1 MAEKVIG
8 FKIQIE
14 GLAGTIETATQL
26 KRQIAELNS
35 ELKKTADVDEIK
47 KLEKKLV
54 DLKAA
59 QSLVND
65 VTREQ
70 VKLRKEEIAGIDKSQ
85 GAYRKLSKELNDQ
98 RNRYKDLAAAE
109 QESSQEAR
117 DLLVSINALD
127 KRLKGIDATVG
138 QFQRNVGGY
147 TEALGQFFPKLG
159 GTIGNVTGLIGDL
172 SSGFAQLGKT
182 TGVANIGLGGIGLAL
197 TAFSGISAIIDEVS
211 QSARAIFDLKL
222 QLENFGVAA
231 ENLDEVA
238 VRAQTIGEIFKV
250 SADEVAVAANVLV
263 KEFGVPFE
271 KAFDTIQSGFLKGAD
286 AQGEFIRE
294 LKEYPAQFKLAGIGI
309 EEFLAISID
318 SANKGVFSDKALD
331 AVKEFGI
338 QVRDQTKSAKD
349 ALIGAF
355 GEEFTTNLFQNIKNG
370 SITSGEALQLVTK
383 EIKETGVNSVD
394 LQRLISTLFVGAGED
409 AGAYVLTLGDVLNN
423 TDNLFGAETELQKQ
437 LERNIKVTQDLNE
450 ETAKYSQTVIDAEIS
465 RKEFLNGLK
474 SIALFIGDTF
484 IGIIN
489 AVAVSFSELFGINDE
504 FVKRIKAQNDRA
516 SQEDYERLV
525 AQGVLKKSETKKQ
538 GEEIL
543 KVGSE
548 AWKKRENQLMIQRE
562 SDLNKEKEKAKLLK
576 ESLLQTEDGLQKEL
590 DAKKKKRK
598 SIAFGTEEF
607 KKVESE
613 IKQLEKELEKF
624 NPKESGKKGGEK
636 FVKEFTVG
644 SIAAL
649 ENKRSELQ
657 SAFSNAVVG
666 SDSQKEI
673 AVKLNEVNAQIKTA
687 VDTQN
692 EILGLNAE
700 KKKADAIE
708 EINQNFKVAQSVINL
723 ARAKETTSEDEIENI
738 NQRRIVLDNDYAR
751 EVQRINNLLALEKT
765 GSKEAENLLI
775 ERRAAEA
782 NYIKGKEGLEK
793 QEKAINDSRLAA
805 EKKFSQM
812 IKQLEIDAIKDE
824 TQRNIAAA
832 KQKLADDLENLEKDK
847 DFILLS
853 ELEKAK
859 LRKLLIGKT
868 EDEIAAL
875 IEQKEQAE
883 QENRFSK
890 TQKRIE
896 LAGQA
901 ALALTDLFST
911 IQSAKF
917 KKDADILNEEIRK
930 TEESIAT
937 LEAKAEKASGLKK
950 KRLEK
955 EIIQEKALLEEKN
968 KAAEALQLKAA
979 KDEKKIAIIQSIIQG
994 ALAVQ
999 RALSFPPGPPV
1010 TIGSA
1015 IATGV
1020 LSAIQTAT
1028 IIAQPLAE
1036 GGVVTGQR
1044 VNQKQN
1050 IPTRS
1055 NGDNVLAYVKRGEVV
1070 LNQRQ
1075 QSLLG
1080 GSPTFRR
1087 IGIKGFAEGGL
1098 VPPISAP
1105 IQALS
1110 GNNDL
1115 GNFLQVIEAKTDA
1128 INNRIDRLQAY
1139 VVSDDIA
1146 RDLAEG
1152 NKLKVKATL

>member
-70 VKLRKEEIAGIDKSQ
+70 IKLRKEEIAGIDKSE
-85 GAYRKLSKELNDQ
+85 GAYRRLSKELNDQ
-98 RNRYKDLAAAE
+98 RKRYKDLAAA
-109 QESSQEAR
+109 QQDNTQEAK
-117 DLLVSINALD
+117 DLLVSIGALD
-127 KRLKGIDATVG
+127 KKLKGIDATVG

-159 GTIGNVTGLIGDL
+159 GTIGNVTGLVGDL
-172 SSGFAQLGKT
+172 SSGFANLGKT
-182 TGVANIGLGGIGLAL
+182 TGIANIGLGGIGLAL
-197 TAFSGISAIIDEVS
+197 TAFSGISAIIDEIS

-231 ENLDEVA
+231 ENLDQVA

-250 SADEVAVAANVLV
+250 SADEVAVAANTLV

-271 KAFDTIQSGFLKGAD
+271 KAFDTIQAGFLKGAD
-286 AQGEFIRE
+286 AQGEFLQE
-294 LKEYPAQFKLAGIGI
+294 LKQYPAQFKLAGIGI
-309 EEFLAISID
+309 EEFLAVSID

-331 AVKEFGI
+331 AIKEFGNE
-338 QVRDQTKSAKD
+338 VRDQTKSAKD

-355 GEEFTTNLFQNIKNG
+355 GEEFATNLFANVKNG
-370 SITSGEALQLVTK
+370 SITSGEALQIVTK
-383 EIKETGVNSVD
+383 EIENVGLNSVD
-394 LQRLISTLFVGAGED
+394 LQRLISSLFKGAGED
-409 AGAYVLTLGDVLNN
+409 AGAYVLSLGKVLNN
-423 TDNLFGAETELQKQ
+423 TDDLFVAETDLQKQ

-484 IGIIN
+484 IGILN
-489 AVAVSFSELFGINDE
+489 AAGVGFSRLFGINE
-504 FVKRIKAQNDRA
+504 EYVKRVKEANSRA
-516 SQEDYERLV
+516 SVEDVSRLIKEGKLKER
-525 AQGVLKKSETKKQ
+525 ETKKQ
-538 GEEIL
+538 NDDSL

-548 AWKKRENQLMIQRE
+548 AWKKRELQEQNQRE
-562 SDLNKEKEKAKLLK
+562 SKLNKEKKAAEDLEDIEKGKGGV
-576 ESLLQTEDGLQKEL
+576 TD
-590 DAKKKKRK
+590 
-598 SIAFGTEEF
+598 
-607 KKVESE
+607 
-613 IKQLEKELEKF
+613 
-624 NPKESGKKGGEK
+624 GKKGGEK
-636 FVKEFTVG
+636 IVKDFVSG

-649 ENKRSELQ
+649 ENERGKLQ

-666 SDSQKEI
+666 SRTQKEI
-673 AVKLNEVNAQIKTA
+673 AVKLNEINAQIKTA
-687 VDTQN
+687 VDAQN
-692 EILGLNAE
+692 EILGKSDEE
-700 KKKADAIE
+700 KKRIAID
-708 EINQNFKVAQSVINL
+708 EINQNFKVAQSIISL
-723 ARAKETTSEDEIENI
+723 ARSKETTSEDEIENI
-738 NQRRIVLDNDYAR
+738 NQRRIVLDNDYNA
-751 EVQRINNLLALEKT
+751 EVQRINALIALEAT
-765 GSKEAENLLI
+765 GSKEVENLLI

-793 QEKAINDSRLAA
+793 QEKGINDSRLAA
-805 EKKFSQM
+805 EKKFNKLIAQGD
-812 IKQLEIDAIKDE
+812 IDAIKDNE
-824 TQRNIAAA
+824 EREIATA

-859 LRKLLIGKT
+859 LRELLVNKSAAEIQAIRDNYDKKELETKKENTQKLIDAISESILSVTDIIST
-868 EDEIAAL
+868 FQQARA
-875 IEQKEQAE
+875 QKEADAINEQITSTENNIAE
-883 QENRFSK
+883 
-890 TQKRIE
+890 
-896 LAGQA
+896 
-901 ALALTDLFST
+901 
-911 IQSAKF
+911 
-917 KKDADILNEEIRK
+917 
-930 TEESIAT
+930 
-937 LEAKAEKASGLKK
+937 LEAKAEKASGIRR
-950 KRLEK
+950 KRIERDVANQKL
-955 EIIQEKALLEEKN
+955 LLEQQQKE
-968 KAAEALQLKAA
+968 AEAIRLKAA
-979 KDEKKIAIIQSIIQG
+979 KDEKKIALIQAIIQG
-994 ALAVQ
+994 ALAFQ
-999 RALSFPPGPPV
+999 KALAQGSFLLAIP
-1010 TIGSA
+1010 TA
-1015 IATGV
+1015 IA
-1020 LSAIQTAT
+1020 SAAQIAT
-1028 IIAQPLAE
+1028 IAAQPLAE

-1087 IGIKGFAEGGL
+1087 IGIKGFAEGGM

-1115 GNFLQVIEAKTDA
+1115 SNFLQVIEAKTDA

>member
-8 FKIQIE
+8 FKIEIE
-14 GLAGTIETATQL
+14 GLASQIETATQL
-26 KRQIAELNS
+26 KNVIAKVNS
-35 ELKKTADVDEIK
+35 ELKKTEDVEQLK
-47 KLEKKLV
+47 KLEKQLIA
-54 DLKAA
+54 LKAA
-59 QSLVND
+59 QSAVND
-65 VTREQ
+65 EI
-70 VKLRKEEIAGIDKSQ
+70 KEEIKIKKEELVGIDKSE
-85 GAYRKLSKELNDQ
+85 GAYRRLSKELNDQ
-98 RNRYKDLAAAE
+98 RKRYKDLAAA
-109 QESSQEAR
+109 QQDNTQEAR
-117 DLLVSINALD
+117 DLLVSIGALD

-147 TEALGQFFPKLG
+147 TEALSNFFPKLG
-159 GTIGNVTGLIGDL
+159 GTIGNVTGLVGDL
-172 SSGFAQLGKT
+172 SSGFANLGKT

-197 TAFSGISAIIDEVS
+197 TAFSGISAIIDEIS
-211 QSARAIFDLKL
+211 QSAKAIFDLKL

-231 ENLDEVA
+231 ENLDQVA

-250 SADEVAVAANVLV
+250 SADEVAVAANTLV

-271 KAFDTIQSGFLKGAD
+271 KAFDTIQAGFLKGAD
-286 AQGEFIRE
+286 AQGEFLQE

-309 EEFLAISID
+309 EEFLAVSID

-331 AVKEFGI
+331 AIKEFGTE
-338 QVRDQTKSAKD
+338 VRDQTKSAKD

-355 GEEFTTNLFQNIKNG
+355 GEEFATNLFANVKNG
-370 SITSGEALQLVTK
+370 SITSGEALQIVTK
-383 EIKETGVNSVD
+383 EIENVGLNSVD
-394 LQRLISTLFVGAGED
+394 LQRLISSLFKGAGED
-409 AGAYVLTLGDVLNN
+409 AGAYVLSLGEVLNN
-423 TDNLFGAETELQKQ
+423 TDNLFVAETDLQKQ

-666 SDSQKEI
+666 SGTQKEI

-765 GSKEAENLLI
+765 NSKEAENLLI

-793 QEKAINDSRLAA
+793 QEKGINDSRLAA
-805 EKKFSQM
+805 EKSFQDKITKLQ
-812 IKQLEIDAIKDE
+812 IDGIENNEEREIA
-824 TQRNIAAA
+824 TA
-832 KQKLADDLENLEKDK
+832 KQKLADDLANLENDK
-847 DFILLS
+847 DFIIQS

-859 LRKLLIGKT
+859 LRELLVNKSATEIQEIRNNYDKKELETKKENTQKLIDAISDSILSVTDIIST
-868 EDEIAAL
+868 FQQARA
-875 IEQKEQAE
+875 QKEAE
-883 QENRFSK
+883 AINEQITNTEN
-890 TQKRIE
+890 
-896 LAGQA
+896 
-901 ALALTDLFST
+901 
-911 IQSAKF
+911 
-917 KKDADILNEEIRK
+917 N
-930 TEESIAT
+930 IAE
-937 LEAKAEKASGLKK
+937 LEAKAEKASGLRK
-950 KRLEK
+950 KRIEK
-955 EIIQEKALLEEKN
+955 DIEAQKQLLVQQQ
-968 KAAEALQLKAA
+968 AEAEAIRLKAA
-979 KDEKKIAIIQSIIQG
+979 KEDKKIAIIQAIIQG

-999 RALSFPPGPPV
+999 RALASVPFPANLLAAIPTG
-1010 TIGSA
+1010 IA
-1015 IATGV
+1015 AAAQIATI
-1020 LSAIQTAT
+1020 A
-1028 IIAQPLAE
+1028 AQPLAE
-1036 GGVVTGQR
+1036 GGVVTGER
-1044 VNQKQN
+1044 INRKQN

-1115 GNFLQVIEAKTDA
+1115 SNFLQVIEAKTDA

>member
-26 KRQIAELNS
+26 KRQIADINA

-70 VKLRKEEIAGIDKSQ
+70 IKLRKEEIAGIDKSE
-85 GAYRKLSKELNDQ
+85 GAYRRLSKELNDQ
-98 RNRYKDLAAAE
+98 RKRYKDLAAAE
-109 QESSQEAR
+109 QASSQEAR
-117 DLLVSINALD
+117 DLIVSIGQLD
-127 KRLKGIDATVG
+127 KKLKGIDASVG

-147 TEALGQFFPKLG
+147 TEALSNFFPKLG
-159 GTIGNVTGLIGDL
+159 GTIGNVTGLVGDL
-172 SSGFAQLGKT
+172 SSGFANLGKT
-182 TGVANIGLGGIGLAL
+182 TGIANIGLGGIGLAL
-197 TAFSGISAIIDEVS
+197 TAFSGISAIIDEIS

-231 ENLDEVA
+231 ENLDQVA

-250 SADEVAVAANVLV
+250 SADEVAVAANTLV

-271 KAFDTIQSGFLKGAD
+271 KAFDTIQAGFLKGAD
-286 AQGEFIRE
+286 AQGEFLQE

-309 EEFLAISID
+309 EEFLAVSID

-331 AVKEFGI
+331 AIKEFGT
-338 QVRDQTKSAKD
+338 QVRDQSNSSRD

-355 GEEFTTNLFQNIKNG
+355 GEEFTTNLFANVKNG
-370 SITSGEALQLVTK
+370 SITSGEALQIVTK
-383 EIKETGVNSVD
+383 EIENVGLNSVD

-409 AGAYVLTLGDVLNN
+409 AGEYVLTLGNVLNN
-423 TDNLFGAETELQKQ
+423 TDNLFVAETDLQKQ

-516 SQEDYERLV
+516 SQEDFERLV
-525 AQGVLKKSETKKQ
+525 AQGVLKRTETKKQ
-538 GEEIL
+538 NDDSL

-548 AWKKRENQLMIQRE
+548 AWKKKEQQLEKQRE
-562 SDLNKEKEKAKLLK
+562 SDANKAKKAAKDL
-576 ESLLQTEDGLQKEL
+576 ED
-590 DAKKKKRK
+590 
-598 SIAFGTEEF
+598 I
-607 KKVESE
+607 
-613 IKQLEKELEKF
+613 EKGKDGVTD
-624 NPKESGKKGGEK
+624 GKKGGEK
-636 FVKEFTVG
+636 IVKDFVSG

-649 ENKRSELQ
+649 ENERGKLQ
-657 SAFSNAVVG
+657 QAFSNAVVG
-666 SDSQKEI
+666 SGTQKEI

-687 VDTQN
+687 VDAQN
-692 EILGLNAE
+692 EILGKSDEE
-700 KKKADAIE
+700 KKRIAID
-708 EINQNFKVAQSVINL
+708 EINQNFKVAQSIINL
-723 ARAKETTSEDEIENI
+723 ARSKETASEDEIENI
-738 NQRRIVLDNDYAR
+738 NQRRIVLDNDYNA
-751 EVQRINNLLALEKT
+751 EVQRINALIALEAT
-765 GSKEAENLLI
+765 GSKELENLLI

-793 QEKAINDSRLAA
+793 QEKGINDKRVAS
-805 EKKFSQM
+805 EKSFYDKINKLQ
-812 IKQLEIDAIKDE
+812 IDGIKDNQE
-824 TQRNIAAA
+824 REIAAA
-832 KQKLADDLENLEKDK
+832 KQKGIDDLDNLNKELDLI
-847 DFILLS
+847 FAS
-853 ELEKAK
+853 ETEKAR
-859 LRKLLIGKT
+859 LRKLLTDKT
-868 EDEIAAL
+868 EQEIKDIQDKYKKEKEEDEEDERRKLREAIANGISEIINFVGIIQKNANDKASEIVL
-875 IEQKEQAE
+875 QNIENTEA
-883 QENRFSK
+883 N
-890 TQKRIE
+890 IE
-896 LAGQA
+896 ELQ
-901 ALALTDLFST
+901 
-911 IQSAKF
+911 
-917 KKDADILNEEIRK
+917 
-930 TEESIAT
+930 
-937 LEAKAEKASGLKK
+937 AKAEKASGLRK
-950 KRLEK
+950 KRIEK
-955 EIIQEKALLEEKN
+955 DIVAQNELLKRQQAEAEELRIKGAKEEKR
-968 KAAEALQLKAA
+968 
-979 KDEKKIAIIQSIIQG
+979 IAIIQAIIQG
-994 ALAVQ
+994 ALGIS
-999 RALSFPPGPPV
+999 RALA
-1010 TIGSA
+1010 SA
-1015 IATGV
+1015 KIPINFINAAAVGIATG
-1020 LSAIQTAT
+1020 AQIAT
-1028 IIAQPLAE
+1028 IAAQPLAE
-1036 GGVVTGQR
+1036 GGVVTGER
-1044 VNQKQN
+1044 INRKQN

-1087 IGIKGFAEGGL
+1087 IGIKGFAEGGM

-1115 GNFLQVIEAKTDA
+1115 SNFLQVIEAKTDA

>member
-70 VKLRKEEIAGIDKSQ
+70 VKLRKEEIAGIDKSE
-85 GAYRKLSKELNDQ
+85 GAYRRLSKELNDQ
-98 RNRYKDLAAAE
+98 RKRYKDLAAAE
-109 QESSQEAR
+109 QASSQEAR
-117 DLLVSINALD
+117 DLIVSIDALD
-127 KRLKGIDATVG
+127 KKLKGIDANVG

-147 TEALGQFFPKLG
+147 SQALGQFFPKLG
-159 GTIGNVTGLIGDL
+159 GTLGQVTGVIGGL
-172 SSGFAQLGKT
+172 SQGITGLSAT
-182 TGVANIGLGGIGLAL
+182 TGAFNKSLGAIGIAL
-197 TAFSGISAIIDEVS
+197 TVFSGIS
-211 QSARAIFDLKL
+211 
-222 QLENFGVAA
+222 
-231 ENLDEVA
+231 
-238 VRAQTIGEIFKV
+238 EIFQSINESVAETKELSNQVGIFTGATGNVLSDFV
-250 SADEVAVAANVLV
+250 SKSKAISTTYKKDVNEITVAANSASKALGISFNDALNAIEVGFRKGADSNGEFLDNLREYPTQFAAAGLSIKDYLAIAISAANQGIYSDKGLDVV
-263 KEFGVPFE
+263 KEFG
-271 KAFDTIQSGFLKGAD
+271 LR
-286 AQGEFIRE
+286 IRE
-294 LKEYPAQFKLAGIGI
+294 
-309 EEFLAISID
+309 
-318 SANKGVFSDKALD
+318 
-331 AVKEFGI
+331 
-338 QVRDQTKSAKD
+338 QTKSSKD
-349 ALIGAF
+349 ALVAAF
-355 GEEFTTNLFQNIKNG
+355 GEEFTGELFDNINNG
-370 SITSGEALQLVTK
+370 SITTAEALSRVSAKMGDTSIAGNK
-383 EIKETGVNSVD
+383 
-394 LQRLISTLFVGAGED
+394 LQTVITDVFGGAGED
-409 AGAYVLTLGDVLNN
+409 AGLAYILSLEKILKN
-423 TDNLFGAETELQKQ
+423 TDDVTKSTNKYQTQQEILFQTNLD
-437 LERNIKVTQDLNE
+437 LEESQSELNE
-450 ETAKYSQTVIDAEIS
+450 SFTKFGGEFTIISSKAKIFFNNILGGLIDLANEFPATLTAMGAGLTTFFTTGSISQALKVNRDVFRTEKQKIDKEDKLAIEKAEKD
-465 RKEFLNGLK
+465 R
-474 SIALFIGDTF
+474 IAIEKQ
-484 IGIIN
+484 N
-489 AVAVSFSELFGINDE
+489 AEE
-504 FVKRIKAQNDRA
+504 QKKRLKAQN
-516 SQEDYERLV
+516 
-525 AQGVLKKSETKKQ
+525 
-538 GEEIL
+538 
-543 KVGSE
+543 
-548 AWKKRENQLMIQRE
+548 
-562 SDLNKEKEKAKLLK
+562 
-576 ESLLQTEDGLQKEL
+576 KEL
-590 DAKKKKRK
+590 STIANQGGKDAAK
-598 SIAFGTEEF
+598 EY
-607 KKVESE
+607 VE
-613 IKQLEKELEKF
+613 
-624 NPKESGKKGGEK
+624 
-636 FVKEFTVG
+636 G

-649 ENKRSELQ
+649 ENERGKLQ
-657 SAFSNAVVG
+657 QAFSNAVAG
-666 SDSQKEI
+666 SGTQKEL
-673 AVKLNEVNAQIKTA
+673 AVKLNAINNQIKDA
-687 VDTQN
+687 VEQQN
-692 EILGLNAE
+692 QIL
-700 KKKADAIE
+700 ADA
-708 EINQNFKVAQSVINL
+708 
-723 ARAKETTSEDEIENI
+723 ARG
-738 NQRRIVLDNDYAR
+738 
-751 EVQRINNLLALEKT
+751 NLLKNLQQAQQLTTLPLSIKPLK
-765 GSKEAENLLI
+765 SIKQSDLDKKEAEDI
-775 ERRAAEA
+775 KKVQQDVIKSSDEA
-782 NYIKGKEGLEK
+782 NKIRIDKENK
-793 QEKAINDSRLAA
+793 AQQELYENRQK
-805 EKKFSQM
+805 
-812 IKQLEIDAIKDE
+812 
-824 TQRNIAAA
+824 NIA
-832 KQKLADDLENLEKDK
+832 
-847 DFILLS
+847 
-853 ELEKAK
+853 
-859 LRKLLIGKT
+859 
-868 EDEIAAL
+868 
-875 IEQKEQAE
+875 
-883 QENRFSK
+883 
-890 TQKRIE
+890 
-896 LAGQA
+896 LAGEGA
-901 ALALTDLFST
+901 MALTNLFST

-999 RALSFPPGPPV
+999 RALSFPPGPPA

-1105 IQALS
+1105 IQAIS

-1115 GNFLQVIEAKTDA
+1115 SNFLQVIEAKTDA

>member
-14 GLAGTIETATQL
+14 GLSGTIETATQL
-26 KRQIAELNS
+26 KRQIADINS

-70 VKLRKEEIAGIDKSQ
+70 VKLRKEEIAGIDKSE
-85 GAYRKLSKELNDQ
+85 GVYRRLSKELNDQ

-109 QESSQEAR
+109 QASSQEAR
-117 DLLVSINALD
+117 DLIVSIGALD
-127 KRLKGIDATVG
+127 KKLKGIDANVG

-147 TEALGQFFPKLG
+147 TEALSNFFPKLS
-159 GTIGNVTGLIGDL
+159 GTLGQVTGAIGGIQNGFANL
-172 SSGFAQLGKT
+172 SKSSGALSMS
-182 TGVANIGLGGIGLAL
+182 LGGIGIAL
-197 TAFSGISAIIDEVS
+197 TAFQAISEIVGSLIEAAKETKELSAQITNFTQITGGELNAVVATSQAIALTYGKNVDDIV
-211 QSARAIFDLKL
+211 
-222 QLENFGVAA
+222 
-231 ENLDEVA
+231 
-238 VRAQTIGEIFKV
+238 
-250 SADEVAVAANVLV
+250 VAANSAS
-263 KEFGVPFE
+263 
-271 KAFDTIQSGFLKGAD
+271 KALGLSFAQSLDLIEIGFRKGAD
-286 AQGEFIRE
+286 AQGQFLDG
-294 LKEYPAQFKLAGIGI
+294 LKEYSVKFRDAGLSA
-309 EEFLAISID
+309 EDFLRISI
-318 SANKGVFSDKALD
+318 AATNEGIFSDKGIDLVGEFGQRIREQTTSARDALTN
-331 AVKEFGI
+331 AFGKEFTSELFKNINNGSVTSG
-338 QVRDQTKSAKD
+338 Q
-349 ALIGAF
+349 AF
-355 GEEFTTNLFQNIKNG
+355 G
-370 SITSGEALQLVTK
+370 LVTDK
-383 EIKETGVNSVD
+383 ITETGVAGSQLQTIIADVFGSQGEDVGTEFLFTLSEVIRSTDDVTFSTNLYQKQQEELFKVNEQLKLSEVAYNTTLATTGVEFEIATAKGKIFLNSVLSNILSYFEQVPNRLNAYKKAFAEFTKPEGSILSFFKVFNQQIKDGNKEINLINKEALIEQEKNAKAQAAAALNTQGGLEQKLSD
-394 LQRLISTLFVGAGED
+394 LRKQRKTL
-409 AGAYVLTLGDVLNN
+409 
-423 TDNLFGAETELQKQ
+423 LFG
-437 LERNIKVTQDLNE
+437 
-450 ETAKYSQTVIDAEIS
+450 SP
-465 RKEFLNGLK
+465 EF
-474 SIALFIGDTF
+474 
-484 IGIIN
+484 
-489 AVAVSFSELFGINDE
+489 
-504 FVKRIKAQNDRA
+504 
-516 SQEDYERLV
+516 
-525 AQGVLKKSETKKQ
+525 KKL
-538 GEEIL
+538 GEEI
-543 KVGSE
+543 KGIE
-548 AWKKRENQLMIQRE
+548 AE
-562 SDLNKEKEKAKLLK
+562 LNK
-576 ESLLQTEDGLQKEL
+576 
-590 DAKKKKRK
+590 
-598 SIAFGTEEF
+598 F
-607 KKVESE
+607 KPDPIVTTT
-613 IKQLEKELEKF
+613 
-624 NPKESGKKGGEK
+624 GKKTGEK
-636 FVKEFTVG
+636 LAKSFVEG

-765 GSKEAENLLI
+765 NSKEAENLLI

-793 QEKAINDSRLAA
+793 QEKGINDSRLAA
-805 EKKFSQM
+805 EKSFQDKITKLQ
-812 IKQLEIDAIKDE
+812 IDGIENNEEREIA
-824 TQRNIAAA
+824 TA
-832 KQKLADDLENLEKDK
+832 KQKLADDLANLENDK
-847 DFILLS
+847 DFIIQS

-859 LRKLLIGKT
+859 LRELLVNKSATEIQEIRNNYDKKELETKKENTQKLIDAISDSILSVTDIIST
-868 EDEIAAL
+868 FQQARA
-875 IEQKEQAE
+875 QKEAE
-883 QENRFSK
+883 AINEQITNTEN
-890 TQKRIE
+890 
-896 LAGQA
+896 
-901 ALALTDLFST
+901 
-911 IQSAKF
+911 
-917 KKDADILNEEIRK
+917 N
-930 TEESIAT
+930 IAE
-937 LEAKAEKASGLKK
+937 LEAKAEKASGLRK
-950 KRLEK
+950 KRIEK
-955 EIIQEKALLEEKN
+955 DIEAQKQLLVQQQ
-968 KAAEALQLKAA
+968 AEAEAIRLKAA
-979 KDEKKIAIIQSIIQG
+979 KEDKKIAIIQAIIQG

-999 RALSFPPGPPV
+999 RALASVPFPANLLAAIPTG
-1010 TIGSA
+1010 IA
-1015 IATGV
+1015 AAAQIATI
-1020 LSAIQTAT
+1020 A
-1028 IIAQPLAE
+1028 AQPLAE
-1036 GGVVTGQR
+1036 GGVVTGER
-1044 VNQKQN
+1044 INRKQN

-1115 GNFLQVIEAKTDA
+1115 SNFLQVIEAKTDA